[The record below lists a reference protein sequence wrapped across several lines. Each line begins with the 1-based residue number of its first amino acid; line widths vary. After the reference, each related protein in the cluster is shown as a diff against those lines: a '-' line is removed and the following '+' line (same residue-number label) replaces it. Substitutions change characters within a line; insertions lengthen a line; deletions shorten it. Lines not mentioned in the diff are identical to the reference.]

1 MLCLGGRGELRIDNR
16 EAYPFGP
23 DSTVI
28 IPRNALHQI
37 FSVGTED
44 LQFIAIFSAAP
55 VEAYFPDGGYIE
67 LPWAS

>member
-44 LQFIAIFSAAP
+44 LQFIAIFSATP